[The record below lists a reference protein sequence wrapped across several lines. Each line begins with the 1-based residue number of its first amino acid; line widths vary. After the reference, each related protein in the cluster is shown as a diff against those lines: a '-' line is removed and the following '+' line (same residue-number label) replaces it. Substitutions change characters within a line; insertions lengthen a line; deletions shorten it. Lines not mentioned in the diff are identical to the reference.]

1 MISYGV
7 LFLFSYINAVL
18 QKRVTVTLLF
28 FIMIIVSFFK
38 YNIGFDWGNYHE
50 IYLQQG
56 DGFFFY
62 EPLFSLL
69 IILSNKVAL
78 EYKYFISM
86 CSLITLIVYYSG
98 MRCFARD
105 IKELALA
112 LTYFVVSYCYFE
124 HFNIIRQTLAIALFF
139 YSWKYIIETNFIM
152 YSLFIF
158 FASMIHAAA
167 VVLLPFYFFLRI
179 DNFKP
184 VYYGIVV
191 LFIIIVVRFDI
202 NSILLSSLN
211 LFKNFDFVAR
221 YLANSTDLADFASKK
236 SDLGLS
242 KMYPAI
248 IFVFCC
254 FWGGI
259 RLESRRDYVFFNAG
273 FIAITLLLLSY
284 QVDIL
289 FRFFSFFE
297 TSFVL
302 LYCIIFSG
310 FNKKSK
316 IILHMVNLIVYT
328 VMTFNMLS
336 VMGLIPYESYIF

>member
-86 CSLITLIVYYSG
+86 CSL
-98 MRCFARD
+98 
-105 IKELALA
+105 
-112 LTYFVVSYCYFE
+112 TYFVVSYCYFE

-158 FASMIHAAA
+158 FASMIHVAA